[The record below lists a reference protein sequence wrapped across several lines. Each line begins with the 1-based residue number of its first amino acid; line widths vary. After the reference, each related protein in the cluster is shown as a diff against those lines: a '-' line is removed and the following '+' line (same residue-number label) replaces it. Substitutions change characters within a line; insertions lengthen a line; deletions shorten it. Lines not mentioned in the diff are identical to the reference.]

1 VVGVESRGE
10 WGLGS
15 ERESPMDDRRRAED
29 EALHDVHLGGQSGAH
44 GSLMLQGEGRGALA
58 LLRGGLDGGDG
69 GDQRGVGGGRRG
81 SPSGVGEEWA
91 NGLEVDRRD
100 GARFHGGGE
109 SARACRVPREKASST
124 RAGCRG
130 GGEAG
135 SGRATGMGPRDG
147 AVRSGGRAN
156 LARCASA
163 LGMGRRIWVA
173 GGAGVD
179 GEEEAVVG
187 GGGGSCGQEVLGQRR
202 LGRERPGT
210 PAAGGGAAGAAAGGG
225 GAGREKWKT
234 NLPLILCGKP

>member
-187 GGGGSCGQEVLGQRR
+187 GGGGPAGRR
-202 LGRERPGT
+202 CWDNDDC
-210 PAAGGGAAGAAAGGG
+210 GGG
-225 GAGREKWKT
+225 GRGGARGGGGGGGGGRGGGGVGRGEKS
-234 NLPLILCGKP
+234 GKLTYL